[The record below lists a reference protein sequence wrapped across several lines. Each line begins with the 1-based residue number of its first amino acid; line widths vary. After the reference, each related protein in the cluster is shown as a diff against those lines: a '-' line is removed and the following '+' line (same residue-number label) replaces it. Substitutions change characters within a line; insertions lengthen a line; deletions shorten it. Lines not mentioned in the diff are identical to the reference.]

1 MIKRSRETRRTTSF
15 PQYNLHTGFPFGN
28 PRRVYTRTEEIP
40 YNFSRY
46 ILQAPSSMEA
56 SYFREELPL
65 LLLSGEC
72 ALDVLWM
79 LDACSSGWCP
89 FFWGLASF
97 YRRER
102 CLQYRFVALL
112 GASLHGTTWKRLVS
126 QYSPYYWSYCVIQ
139 YWPYNWWYCV
149 IQYRPYNWWYCVE

>member
-28 PRRVYTRTEEIP
+28 PRRVYTRTEELP

-56 SYFREELPL
+56 SYFREELLL

-79 LDACSSGWCP
+79 LDACSSGSCP
-89 FFWGLASF
+89 SSEAWLPF
-97 YRRER
+97 YREER
-102 CLQYRFVALL
+102 GLQHPFVALL
-112 GASLHGTTWKRLVS
+112 GASLRGTTWTRLVS
-126 QYSPYYWSYCVIQ
+126 QYSSYYWSYCVIQ
-139 YWPYNWWYCV
+139 YWPYNW
-149 IQYRPYNWWYCVE
+149 